1 MTITTASGY
10 TRPSLSEWLAL
21 AQAAYA
27 AKFGTF
33 TESGTFQ
40 YLSEIDSVLAHTL
53 AGYIEAEAQSFFPW
67 LATGQR
73 LLDWGDFL
81 LGEGPN
87 AAGTATGTATFTAT
101 ATDATIAVGQIVTSA
116 AGVEYSVTTAGS
128 YDDGVI
134 AVGVTCAVSG
144 TSGNLATGSTL
155 TLQTPIAGV
164 TSAGTVASPGLT
176 GGTAAET
183 TEEYRARV
191 VARIQTPPAGGNDN
205 DYITWAKEVDGVTR
219 AWVVRGTA
227 GTGEVLVLFVM
238 DSTYDNGIPVGD
250 GAPGYSGDLLT
261 VYTYI
266 YEQAPAPAVL
276 YVAGPTPVAIN
287 YVIHGLD
294 PDTTA
299 VRAAIEAE
307 LKDLH
312 TRKASPGTTWRWS
325 WGAEAVAL
333 AAGADSFS
341 AIEPTTNT
349 AIGTREIAVLGTVTY
364 VSD

>member
-10 TRPSLSEWLAL
+10 TRPSLTEWLAL
-21 AQAAYA
+21 AQAAYQ
-27 AKFGTF
+27 AKFGSF
-33 TESGTFQ
+33 TETGTFQ
-40 YLSEIDSVLAHTL
+40 YLSEVDSVLAHTL

-73 LLDWGDFL
+73 LLGWGDFL

-87 AAGTATGTATFTAT
+87 AAGVAAGTATFA
-101 ATDATIAVGQIVTSA
+101 ASALDATVDAGQIVTSA

-128 YDDGVI
+128 YDGGSI
-134 AVGVTCAVSG
+134 SVGVTCAVSG

-164 TSAGTVASPGLT
+164 TSAGTVAKPGLT

-250 GAPGYSGDLLT
+250 GAPGYSGDLLA
-261 VYTYI
+261 VYTYL
-266 YEQAPAPAVL
+266 YAQAPAPVVL

-294 PDTTA
+294 PDTSA
-299 VRAAIEAE
+299 VRTAIEAE
-307 LKDLH
+307 LRH
-312 TRKASPGTTWRWS
+312 CCTRHPVTGRSPC
-325 WGAEAVAL
+325 
-333 AAGADSFS
+333 
-341 AIEPTTNT
+341 
-349 AIGTREIAVLGTVTY
+349 GTRRAHHDDRARQAEDARRPSRRRLRR
-364 VSD
+364 S